1 VLKEELKSKKRICSE
16 VLATVWEICGVS
28 PEEKKEG
35 CGGKDLENGKVLSL
49 E

>member
-1 VLKEELKSKKRICSE
+1 MLRSIGNSLG
-16 VLATVWEICGVS
+16 ICGVS